1 MNWQN
6 YIEINPQILAG
17 KPVIKGTRLSIEFL
31 LDLLANNWTVEQLL
45 ENYRKLTRQ
54 DIQAIGSVFNLLLNF
69 SNSFT
74 KFISVNKQSNNSIV
88 HFFGFRKTN
97 CFSC

>member
-1 MNWQN
+1 MNWQS

-45 ENYRKLTRQ
+45 ENYPNLTRQ
-54 DIQAIGSVFNLLLNF
+54 DIQAIFAFAAVCLQEEQ
-69 SNSFT
+69 
-74 KFISVNKQSNNSIV
+74 FIAYAKLEAA
-88 HFFGFRKTN
+88 
-97 CFSC
+97 

>member
-6 YIEINPQILAG
+6 HIEINPQILAG

-45 ENYRKLTRQ
+45 ENYPKLTRQ
-54 DIQAIGSVFNLLLNF
+54 DIQAIFA
-69 SNSFT
+69 FT
-74 KFISVNKQSNNSIV
+74 AACFQEEQFIAYTKLE
-88 HFFGFRKTN
+88 TA
-97 CFSC
+97 

>member
-6 YIEINPQILAG
+6 HIEINPQILVG

-45 ENYRKLTRQ
+45 ENYPKLTRQ
-54 DIQAIGSVFNLLLNF
+54 DIQAIFAFAAV
-69 SNSFT
+69 
-74 KFISVNKQSNNSIV
+74 
-88 HFFGFRKTN
+88 
-97 CFSC
+97 